1 MDEFEATPAGGQL
14 TRRAWLA
21 AAASATATVTLSAR
35 AATTASASPSRVR
48 VAQGW
53 LRGQSAGGVHRFLG
67 IPFAQPPVGKLR
79 WQPPR
84 MTLAWQGTRDATQF
98 GSCCEQAV
106 STLTE
111 LPIDRSRFAEEQLEQ
126 LRMRWGVIS
135 DMRASRSE
143 DCLYLNVWTRTLDA
157 GARQPVMVWIHGG
170 GNLRGAGSEAAYDG
184 AAFAS
189 KGVTLVTINYRL
201 GAFGFLAH
209 PNLGANFGLLDQIA
223 ALQWVQANIESLGGN
238 PGNVTLFGESAGAA
252 DIRSL
257 LACPQAKG
265 LFHKV
270 ALESAGFEPPA
281 NRRNWS
287 LERSTNATNALM
299 QALGGGEPDDLRQ
312 VSAQRVLTESMKLAF
327 VPPGPG
333 EIPTPAN
340 LVWMPVPD
348 GAVMLDEQLPAWSPD
363 VPMLLGFNQNELRY
377 FLRPQIRYTPELLRA
392 MARAFCPG
400 KADDA
405 LRLLANYGE
414 DHHAALEAL
423 FTAAIFS
430 EPGVQAA
437 RRFSQLGGR
446 NYVYHF
452 TRISPSAGLSKK
464 LAQHTAEIRYLFGNL
479 NDESGDAYDEV
490 DMRLSRLMQ
499 QAWIQFAATG
509 APRFPDGR
517 PWPQFTWPA
526 PSVTTLGAEASTDS
540 IPLNG
545 LIGLLHSIRN

>member
-35 AATTASASPSRVR
+35 AATTASPSPSRVR

-84 MTLAWQGTRDATQF
+84 MPLAWQGTRDATQF

-223 ALQWVQANIESLGGN
+223 ALNRL
-238 PGNVTLFGESAGAA
+238 AG
-252 DIRSL
+252 
-257 LACPQAKG
+257 
-265 LFHKV
+265 
-270 ALESAGFEPPA
+270 
-281 NRRNWS
+281 
-287 LERSTNATNALM
+287 
-299 QALGGGEPDDLRQ
+299 
-312 VSAQRVLTESMKLAF
+312 
-327 VPPGPG
+327 
-333 EIPTPAN
+333 TPATSPSS
-340 LVWMPVPD
+340 VSRPVP
-348 GAVMLDEQLPAWSPD
+348 Q
-363 VPMLLGFNQNELRY
+363 
-377 FLRPQIRYTPELLRA
+377 T
-392 MARAFCPG
+392 
-400 KADDA
+400 
-405 LRLLANYGE
+405 
-414 DHHAALEAL
+414 
-423 FTAAIFS
+423 
-430 EPGVQAA
+430 
-437 RRFSQLGGR
+437 
-446 NYVYHF
+446 
-452 TRISPSAGLSKK
+452 
-464 LAQHTAEIRYLFGNL
+464 
-479 NDESGDAYDEV
+479 
-490 DMRLSRLMQ
+490 
-499 QAWIQFAATG
+499 FAAC
-509 APRFPDGR
+509 
-517 PWPQFTWPA
+517 WPA
-526 PSVTTLGAEASTDS
+526 PRPKDSSTRWRLRALVS
-540 IPLNG
+540 SRRRIVATGRSSAARMPPM
-545 LIGLLHSIRN
+545 R